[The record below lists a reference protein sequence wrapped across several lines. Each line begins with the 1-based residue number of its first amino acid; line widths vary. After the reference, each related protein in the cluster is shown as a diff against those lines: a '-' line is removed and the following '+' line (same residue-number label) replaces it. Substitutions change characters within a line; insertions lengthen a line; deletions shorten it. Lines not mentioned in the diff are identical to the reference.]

1 MSVDRVDDAPMV
13 EHNALTQKIKQKSK
27 KIVMDAEKGE
37 AKMAINKCKKFLST
51 VHSSNFQC
59 KIFIN
64 SWEVNLLIYR
74 QIVTQLI
81 DQDINGKANFD
92 KIVSNIGAQLK
103 LPKEDIEGI
112 KLSAMGGSSKR
123 DYLAFDC
130 AMKEKGAVR

>member
-1 MSVDRVDDAPMV
+1 MGGKSFNLEVDC
-13 EHNALTQKIKQKSK
+13 
-27 KIVMDAEKGE
+27 
-37 AKMAINKCKKFLST
+37 NKF
-51 VHSSNFQC
+51 
-59 KIFIN
+59 
-64 SWEVNLLIYR
+64 
-74 QIVTQLI
+74 QLI
-81 DQDINGKANFD
+81 HKDINGKANFD

>member
-1 MSVDRVDDAPMV
+1 M
-13 EHNALTQKIKQKSK
+13 KQKSK

-37 AKMAINKCKKFLST
+37 AKMAIDKCKKFLSA
-51 VHSSNFQC
+51 VQSSNFQC

-64 SWEVNLLIYR
+64 SWEVKEHLNKTLNVDLWRI
-74 QIVTQLI
+74 II
-81 DQDINGKANFD
+81 FQDIDGKSNFD
-92 KIVSNIGAQLK
+92 KIVSNIGLQLK

-130 AMKEKGAVR
+130 AMKDKGEVR